1 MNVAVRVSVAAVGMV
16 LALLAGP
23 AAVRAGNVPCEQVIA
38 KSNELARKGSEKKG
52 DVIYIGRRLGT
63 SPLWVERC
71 FQAHGRRVTRHAQ
84 RGSEE
89 PEDLLE
95 RWEEAERE
103 EPAREEDQG
112 YVRPQPT
119 EVPRNYKPLPRPE
132 DQKRPPWRDSDKWRD
147 SGQ

>member
-103 EPAREEDQG
+103 EPARNRGRQQREDLLGAGLQEFG
-112 YVRPQPT
+112 DVHDVSR
-119 EVPRNYKPLPRPE
+119 PRP
-132 DQKRPPWRDSDKWRD
+132 RL
-147 SGQ
+147 GVHAG